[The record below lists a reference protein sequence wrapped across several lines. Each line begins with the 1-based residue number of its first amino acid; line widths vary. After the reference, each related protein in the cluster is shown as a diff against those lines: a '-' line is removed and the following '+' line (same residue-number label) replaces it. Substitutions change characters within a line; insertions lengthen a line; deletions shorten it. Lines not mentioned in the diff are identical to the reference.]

1 MEVLNFF
8 SHLFMSPF
16 KTETA
21 VTRAD
26 GNLYFTRN
34 GNRITIFRVY
44 FIQVSNYVL
53 SKCGNCQF
61 FSDKLISLCQFMSFV
76 FCSEPGQE
84 MNGPP

>member
-8 SHLFMSPF
+8 SPLLMFPF

-21 VTRAD
+21 VTRAF
-26 GNLYFTRN
+26 GILYSNRN